1 MNPLEPI
8 SHSELKSW
16 LECLPNLAELEQHA
30 LTHWLHTTDFI
41 QSFLRQHPAQTNAPV
56 GPTVCMALRDFWRS
70 AFMQRNF
77 SPKLKRVWNTFFIL
91 EAAYFY
97 PAVITSLFPG
107 SLYEIGALL
116 CSKEHLALLIA
127 DGDVAL
133 AQKIAAEYPAFW
145 EAIIPADEIPS
156 LQTLSARRDA
166 AIEKLVKEL
175 NRQLGMTISM
185 PSSQVTSSVIPDLEV
200 SPQHLEHP
208 KSIQDMVSEIPAL
221 VPCTTSNQAPKAPM
235 EFHRDSLWLGSQE
248 GFVSRMAYDGTSI
261 RFYTWPHGD
270 EISSSDLDAIAI
282 NIDVASL
289 MTTLGIRPS
298 PNRLERWGED
308 REFLLALLQH
318 FVTHGDDDARLQCAA
333 CLRHAQLSKIVEIEI
348 NSRSKFWKVK
358 RLSVLESI
366 ARIALDLR
374 EDEFT
379 RSLAEAILAQQTHVE
394 QLWNLDKLYVPLAHK
409 LTIVLGNRLYYDE
422 NSGRLELAG

>member
-1 MNPLEPI
+1 
-8 SHSELKSW
+8 
-16 LECLPNLAELEQHA
+16 
-30 LTHWLHTTDFI
+30 
-41 QSFLRQHPAQTNAPV
+41 
-56 GPTVCMALRDFWRS
+56 
-70 AFMQRNF
+70 
-77 SPKLKRVWNTFFIL
+77 
-91 EAAYFY
+91 
-97 PAVITSLFPG
+97 
-107 SLYEIGALL
+107 
-116 CSKEHLALLIA
+116 
-127 DGDVAL
+127 
-133 AQKIAAEYPAFW
+133 
-145 EAIIPADEIPS
+145 
-156 LQTLSARRDA
+156 
-166 AIEKLVKEL
+166 
-175 NRQLGMTISM
+175 
-185 PSSQVTSSVIPDLEV
+185 
-200 SPQHLEHP
+200 
-208 KSIQDMVSEIPAL
+208 
-221 VPCTTSNQAPKAPM
+221 
-235 EFHRDSLWLGSQE
+235 
-248 GFVSRMAYDGTSI
+248 MAYDGIGI

-379 RSLAEAILAQQTHVE
+379 RSLAEAILAQPTHVE
-394 QLWNLDKLYVPLAHK
+394 QLWNLGKLYAPLAHK
-409 LTIVLGNRLYYDE
+409 LTLVLGSRLYYDE